1 MEIKNLK
8 ELQLKEYA
16 ITQPEVETLLN
27 YLGQRPWVE
36 VNDLMVIL
44 LRKINPANQPGAPV
58 VSP

>member
-36 VNDLMVIL
+36 VNDLMVTKGL
-44 LRKINPANQPGAPV
+44 FKSCETV
-58 VSP
+58 

>member
-1 MEIKNLK
+1 MENGNLK
-8 ELQLKEYA
+8 ELQVPGFT